1 MKRALLRFTEIKS
14 FTSGRQVVNAR
25 TRLLCLLLLCSSLI
39 AGCASQP
46 QSRYSIDQDIGPTEG
61 FDASRVPDAVPRY
74 EVRTK
79 AGNKS
84 PYTILGETY
93 YVLESNEGFKQK
105 GIASWYG
112 KKFHGH
118 KTSNG
123 EVYSMY
129 GMTATHKTL
138 PIPSYVRVTNTD
150 NGRTVIVRVNDRGPF
165 HEGRV
170 IDLSYAAAQ
179 KLGYADKGTANVEL
193 EVINTEGDSTT
204 EPYPAAADALPVGHG
219 YYVQVGAYTN
229 PESAQK
235 VKKMLEGWAK
245 DPVLIT
251 RSNESG
257 VTVHRVRVGPFTR
270 RRDAEKLHNN
280 LQRRNFGSPIILVRP
295 LTEKAVT

>member
-1 MKRALLRFTEIKS
+1 MIRIVITNYAA
-14 FTSGRQVVNAR
+14 VAV
-25 TRLLCLLLLCSSLI
+25 RLLFWLSLCIAVL
-39 AGCASQP
+39 AGCASP
-46 QSRYSIDQDIGPTEG
+46 SRYAMDQDTGPTDG

-93 YVLESNEGFKQK
+93 YVLESSEGFKQK

-129 GMTATHKTL
+129 GMTAAHKTL
-138 PIPSYVRVTNTD
+138 PIPSYVRVTNID
-150 NGRTVIVRVNDRGPF
+150 NGRMVVVRVNDRGPF

-179 KLGYADKGTANVEL
+179 KLGYANKGTANVEL
-193 EVINTEGDSTT
+193 EVINTEGDGSTA
-204 EPYPAAADALPVGHG
+204 PHLLPAEALPVGHG
-219 YYVQVGAYTN
+219 YFVQVGAYTN
-229 PESAQK
+229 PESALK
-235 VKKMLEGWAK
+235 VKKLLEGWAK
-245 DPVLIT
+245 NPVLIT
-251 RSNESG
+251 HSSESG
-257 VTVHRVRVGPFTR
+257 IPVHRVRVGPFTHR
-270 RRDAEKLHNN
+270 KDAEELHDN

-295 LTEKAVT
+295 LIEKTVT